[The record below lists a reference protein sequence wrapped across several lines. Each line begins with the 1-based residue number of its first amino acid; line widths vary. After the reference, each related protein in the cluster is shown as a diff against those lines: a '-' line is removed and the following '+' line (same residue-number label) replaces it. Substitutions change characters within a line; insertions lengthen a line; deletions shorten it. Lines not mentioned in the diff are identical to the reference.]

1 MEIRVRYAPSPT
13 GYLHIGGARTAI
25 FNYLFAKHHNGKFIV
40 RIEDTDL
47 ERNIADGIS
56 SQLDNLRWLGL
67 EIDETIDHEGKYGPY
82 QQTKRLDIYRHHAE
96 KLIDEKHAY
105 YCFCT
110 NEILDEMRA
119 EQKKAGIT
127 SFQYDGRCAKLS
139 PAEVKKNLANKVAFA
154 IRAKTPENK
163 VFTINDIVRSEV
175 SFNTKDIGDF
185 VIIKSNGVATYNF
198 AVVIDDYLMKIT
210 HVLRGEEH
218 LSNTPKQLLIYDY
231 FNWQAPR
238 FGHLTLII
246 NQNGKKLSKRDG
258 SLMQFIEQYR
268 KQGYLPEAL
277 FNFITLLGW
286 NSHEEREIY
295 TKEELIKIFNSDYFS
310 KAPSMFDVRKLLWM
324 NNHYIKNLDQEAY
337 LNFVIPYVKEK
348 HSWESKDEQWWK
360 ELLLIYQKQ
369 LMYGAEINELISLF
383 FAKPSLSEEAKD
395 FLKNDQVSTLR
406 IGATFYEKIKEL
418 DNWSLESIE
427 NIINEV
433 KNESKTMGKTLFMTI
448 RIFSSGQMHGP
459 ELAKTIKLLG
469 KERVKKQ
476 LESIDEYIPI
486 LDKAWKSAKN

>member
-47 ERNIADGIS
+47 ERNIADGTA
-56 SQLDNLRWLGL
+56 SQLDNLRWLGIV
-67 EIDETIDHEGKYGPY
+67 IDETIDHEGKYGPY
-82 QQTKRLDIYRHHAE
+82 QQTKRLDIYRRHAQ
-96 KLIDEKHAY
+96 KLIDAKHAY

-110 NEILDEMRA
+110 NETLVKMRE
-119 EQKKAGIT
+119 EQKKKGIV

-139 PAEVKKNLANKVAFA
+139 LAEVKKNLTAKVPFA
-154 IRAKTPENK
+154 VRLKSPDHKI
-163 VFTINDIVRSEV
+163 FTINDMVRGDV
-175 SFNTKDIGDF
+175 TFNTKDIGDF

-198 AVVIDDYLMKIT
+198 AVVIDDYLMKIS

-218 LSNTPKQLLIYDY
+218 LSNTPKQLLVYDY
-231 FNWQAPR
+231 FDWQPPK

-246 NQNGKKLSKRDG
+246 NESGKKLSKRDG

-268 KQGYLPEAL
+268 NQGYLAAAL

-295 TKEELIKIFNSDYFS
+295 SQAELIKIFNSDYFS

-324 NNHYIKNLDQEAY
+324 NNYYIKNLNEEEY
-337 LNFVIPYVKEK
+337 LNLVVPFVKQKHQWEK
-348 HSWESKDEQWWK
+348 KDEQWWK

-369 LMYGAEINELISLF
+369 LMYGAEINDLIGLF
-383 FAKPSLSEEAKD
+383 FEDKPSLPPEAKEFLQINSDASKKVLID
-395 FLKNDQVSTLR
+395 FKAKLANVS
-406 IGATFYEKIKEL
+406 
-418 DNWSLESIE
+418 DWSVAEIE
-427 NIINEV
+427 NLIQKV
-433 KNESKTMGKTLFMTI
+433 KADTKITGKQLFMTI
-448 RIFSSGQMHGP
+448 RIACSRQMHGP

-469 KERVKKQ
+469 KDQVLTRLNDLK
-476 LESIDEYIPI
+476 L
-486 LDKAWKSAKN
+486 

>member
-67 EIDETIDHEGKYGPY
+67 EIDETIDHEGQYGPY
-82 QQTKRLDIYRHHAE
+82 QQTKRLDIYLNHAKKLIAEHHAY
-96 KLIDEKHAY
+96 H
-105 YCFCT
+105 CFCT
-110 NEILDEMRA
+110 RETLDKMKE
-119 EQKKAGIT
+119 EQHKAGIV

-139 PAEVKKNLANKVAFA
+139 PSEVKKNLEDKVSFA
-154 IRAKTPENK
+154 IRLKSPENK
-163 VFTINDIVRSEV
+163 VFNINDMVRGQV

-185 VIIKSNGVATYNF
+185 IIIKSNGVATYNF

-218 LSNTPKQLLIYDY
+218 LSNTPKQMLVYDY
-231 FNWQAPR
+231 FDWQEPKY
-238 FGHLTLII
+238 GHLTLII
-246 NQNGKKLSKRDG
+246 NETGKKLSKRDG

-268 KQGYLPEAL
+268 NEGYLPEAL
-277 FNFITLLGW
+277 LNFITLLGW

-295 TKEELIKIFNSDYFS
+295 SKAELIKIFNSDYFS

-324 NNHYIKNLDQEAY
+324 NNYYIKNLNEAAY
-337 LNFVIPYVKEK
+337 LSFVTPFVKAKHQWEK
-348 HSWESKDEQWWK
+348 KDEQWWK

-383 FAKPSLSEEAKD
+383 FEDKPSLPEEAKEFLQTNSDASKKVITD
-395 FLKNDQVSTLR
+395 FQAKLASAD
-406 IGATFYEKIKEL
+406 
-418 DNWSLESIE
+418 DWSVQGIE
-427 NIINEV
+427 NIIQQV
-433 KNESKTMGKTLFMTI
+433 KTDTKITGKQLFMTI
-448 RIFSSGQMHGP
+448 RIACSRQMHGP

-469 KERVKKQ
+469 KEQVLTRLTDLK
-476 LESIDEYIPI
+476 L
-486 LDKAWKSAKN
+486 

>member
-25 FNYLFAKHHNGKFIV
+25 FNYLFARHHNGKFIV

-82 QQTKRLDIYRHHAE
+82 QQTKRLDIYRRHAD
-96 KLIDEKHAY
+96 KLIDEKRAY

-110 NEILDEMRA
+110 NEILAEMR
-119 EQKKAGIT
+119 EKQKKAGIV
-127 SFQYDGRCAKLS
+127 SFQYDGRCAKLAPS
-139 PAEVKKNLANKVAFA
+139 EVKKNLDNKINFA
-154 IRAKTPENK
+154 IRLKTPENK
-163 VFTINDIVRSEV
+163 EFMINDIVREKV

-185 VIIKSNGVATYNF
+185 IIIKSNGVATYNF
-198 AVVIDDYLMKIT
+198 AVVVDDYLMKIT

-238 FGHLTLII
+238 YGHLTLII
-246 NQNGKKLSKRDG
+246 SQSGKKLSKRDG
-258 SLMQFIEQYR
+258 SMMQFIEQYR

-277 FNFITLLGW
+277 FNFISLLGW
-286 NSHEEREIY
+286 SSHQEREIY
-295 TKEELIKIFNSDYFS
+295 SKEELIKIFNSDYFS

-324 NNHYIKNLDQEAY
+324 NNYYIKNLDQQQY
-337 LNFVIPYVKEK
+337 LNFVTPFVKAEHK
-348 HSWESKDEQWWK
+348 WESKNEQWWQ

-369 LMYGAEINELISLF
+369 LMYGAEINQLISLF
-383 FAKPSLSEEAKD
+383 FESKPSLSQEAQEFLQTNPDASKKVIAD
-395 FLKNDQVSTLR
+395 FKTKL
-406 IGATFYEKIKEL
+406 ATV
-418 DNWSLESIE
+418 DDWSVQGIE
-427 NIINEV
+427 NIIQQV
-433 KNESKTMGKTLFMTI
+433 RADTKITGKLLFMTI
-448 RIFSSGQMHGP
+448 RIACSRQTHGP

-469 KERVKKQ
+469 KEQVMTRLTDLK
-476 LESIDEYIPI
+476 L
-486 LDKAWKSAKN
+486 

>member
-67 EIDETIDHEGKYGPY
+67 KIDETIDQPGLYGPY
-82 QQTKRLDIYRHHAE
+82 QQTQRLDIYLHHAQ
-96 KLIDEKHAY
+96 KLIQAGHAY

-110 NEILDEMRA
+110 NEILDKMR
-119 EQKKAGIT
+119 EDQKNANKP
-127 SFQYDGRCAKLS
+127 SFQYDGRCAKLAAS
-139 PAEVKKNLANKVAFA
+139 EVQEKIKAKVVFSIRLKTPANK
-154 IRAKTPENK
+154 I
-163 VFTINDIVRSEV
+163 FTINDMVREEV
-175 SFNTKDIGDF
+175 KFNTKDIGDF
-185 VIIKSNGVATYNF
+185 IIIKSNGIATYNF

-218 LSNTPKQLLIYDY
+218 LSNTPRQLLIYDY
-231 FNWQAPR
+231 FNWQAPK

-246 NQNGKKLSKRDG
+246 NQDGKKLSKRDG

-268 KQGYLPEAL
+268 NQGYLHEAL

-286 NSHEEREIY
+286 HSHQEREIY
-295 TKEELIKIFNSDYFS
+295 SQAELIEIFNSDYFS
-310 KAPSMFDVRKLLWM
+310 KAPSMFDTRKLLWM
-324 NNHYIKNLDQEAY
+324 NNYYIKNLTQEAY
-337 LNFVIPYVKEK
+337 LNLVVPFVKAK
-348 HSWESKDEQWWK
+348 HKWESKNEQWWN

-383 FAKPSLSEEAKD
+383 FEEKPNLVQEAKD
-395 FLKNDQVSTLR
+395 FLSSNQEASIKVIAS
-406 IGATFYEKIKEL
+406 FKEKIAKL
-418 DNWSLESIE
+418 DDWSAQGIE
-427 NIINEV
+427 NVIKEV
-433 KNESKTMGKTLFMTI
+433 KSETKVTGKPLFMTI
-448 RIFSSGQMHGP
+448 RIAASFQTHGP
-459 ELAKTIKLLG
+459 ELPKTIKLLG
-469 KERVKKQ
+469 KEQVLTRLSEFK
-476 LESIDEYIPI
+476 I
-486 LDKAWKSAKN
+486 